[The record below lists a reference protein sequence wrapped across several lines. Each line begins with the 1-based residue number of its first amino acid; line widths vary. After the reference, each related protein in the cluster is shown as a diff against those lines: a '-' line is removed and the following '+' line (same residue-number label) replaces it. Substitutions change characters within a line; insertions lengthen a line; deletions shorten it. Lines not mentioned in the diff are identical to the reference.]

1 MSSKM
6 TRIEEPL
13 GAPDGSGLTWIFDHC
28 LRYPGTYEIP
38 LRTMYSLNCNPTRQ
52 PAPGTRAPET
62 AFHRPTNSST
72 SQDSLDPAADFRAQL
87 THQISRLPSQ
97 PCSLPPTFVT
107 SFLRRCFTPELEE
120 VDFPQALTALDY
132 LKDFETRRRKEVA
145 DALQRLKVEPNDVKE
160 KAQLAKKNPGAL
172 TWLETVT
179 VQGRRVEALYTQIY
193 VGLRRWTLINE
204 MLMEPFNKAN
214 CIAMLNTLF
223 PPVTEATVSPTSH
236 LTPQI
241 LKSQRDGFFRYIAA
255 VEVNGPEVLTKVIAQ
270 GAPKGSDNGW
280 PLIREALDKYLRAA
294 NEMIDECTTVSS
306 PAGMDE
312 GIESQPRAHKGRK
325 VDSGISFDTG
335 EKLPSSPVECSKSMD
350 DLLEKPLPPPPSP
363 KGHNHK
369 SGSTLERLAREIRKL
384 GDAGKARNLKKM
396 RSTSALGVRPDT
408 TGGRS
413 TEDNSLFEVD
423 EQKRRRLLWEASN
436 RRKAHVKQL
445 SKDTA

>member
-6 TRIEEPL
+6 TRVEEHL
-13 GAPDGSGLTWIFDHC
+13 DAPDGSSLTWIFEHC

-38 LRTMYSLNCNPTRQ
+38 LRTMYALNCNPTRQ
-52 PAPGTRAPET
+52 PVPGTRAPET

-87 THQISRLPSQ
+87 THQISRLPTQ

-132 LKDFETRRRKEVA
+132 LKDFENRRRKEVA
-145 DALQRLKVEPNDVKE
+145 AALQRLGVEPNDVKE
-160 KAQLAKKNPGAL
+160 KTELAKKYPGVL
-172 TWLETVT
+172 TWLESISA
-179 VQGRRVEALYTQIY
+179 QGRRVEALYTQIY

-223 PPVTEATVSPTSH
+223 PPVTEATVPPTSH
-236 LTPQI
+236 LTLQV

-255 VEVNGPEVLTKVIAQ
+255 VEVNGPDVLTKVIAQ
-270 GAPKGSDNGW
+270 GAPEGSDNGW
-280 PLIREALDKYLRAA
+280 PLIREALDKYLRTA
-294 NEMIDECTTVSS
+294 NEIIDECIVVNG

-325 VDSGISFDTG
+325 VDSGISFDAG

-363 KGHNHK
+363 KGPSHK
-369 SGSTLERLAREIRKL
+369 PGSTLERLAREIRKL

-396 RSTSALGVRPDT
+396 RSTSALGVRSDT

-413 TEDNSLFEVD
+413 TEDSSLFEVD

-436 RRKAHVKQL
+436 RKRAHVKQL